1 MDTLRSRSLTRRSF
15 LRQAL
20 FAGGAVL
27 GARGFS
33 FRRTLAASSGP
44 VVFKLRVLFT
54 NDHHSWI
61 EPSNVTLSDEPEPGI
76 RRDFGGVARRKT
88 LLDQLRASAAPDE
101 NLLVLDAG
109 DVFQGTL
116 YFTEFNGQADL
127 YFYNAL
133 AYDAVA
139 LGNHEF
145 DRGQTPIRDFILGA
159 NFPMLSANITV
170 QPTATLAPAMAPTDI
185 AVPGRLG
192 KRMIVTK
199 NGKRIGIFGLT
210 TPNVAVL
217 SNVGAGVTFTS
228 NLASIAQAQVDA
240 LRADGADYIVAL
252 THIGHTADSQLAAQT
267 SGVNLIVGGHSH
279 TPLLPATNVAPL
291 GVEPQDAYPAIV
303 NDRDGKPVIVVT
315 AWKWGRWV
323 GDITLG
329 FDAAGTTAD
338 VSGTM
343 RPIWA
348 GGLGNPNRALLPG
361 EGAEIAPDNAVQT
374 QIDTVYKPRL
384 VELETTVIGSAAVT
398 LEGNRNVVRNRETN
412 LGNLLA
418 DIALQKLLPDGGQI
432 ALFNSGAFSSSIS
445 AGDVTLARVIHT
457 LPFNNSVARVDLT
470 GAQVIAA
477 LENAVSAVDFSNP
490 NNSSGRFA
498 QISGL
503 RFAWSPKLLAGRRI
517 VSVHVRT
524 PSQSVFAPIVLNNTY
539 RVVTSN
545 FVLGGGDA
553 YSVVTQGQNKSD
565 TGILLVDLL
574 TDYFAAN
581 SPVSAAVEGRITFA
595 NSIHLPLALH
605 AISSR

>member
-1 MDTLRSRSLTRRSF
+1 MFTQRTRSLTRRAF

-27 GARGFS
+27 GAGGFS
-33 FRRTLAASSGP
+33 FKRALAAPGGP

-61 EPSNVTLSDEPEPGI
+61 EPGNLTLRDEPPPGI

-88 LLDQLRASAAPDE
+88 LLDQLRASAASDE
-101 NLLVLDAG
+101 NLLLLDAG

-139 LGNHEF
+139 VGNHEF

-159 NFPMLSANITV
+159 NFPVLSANINV
-170 QPTATLAPAMAPTDI
+170 QPTATLAAAMAPSDI
-185 AVPGRLG
+185 AVPGKLG
-192 KRMIVTK
+192 KRVIVTK
-199 NGKRIGIFGLT
+199 SGKRIGIFGLT
-210 TPNVAVL
+210 TPNVAIL
-217 SNVGAGVTFTS
+217 SNVGAGVTFTP
-228 NLASIAQAQVDA
+228 NLAPIAQTQIDA
-240 LRADGADYIVAL
+240 LKADGADYIVAL
-252 THIGHTADSQLAAQT
+252 THVGHTADSQLAAQT

-279 TPLLPATNVAPL
+279 TPLLPATNIAPL
-291 GVEPQDAYPAIV
+291 GVDPQDAYPAVV
-303 NDRDGKPVIVVT
+303 NDRDGKAVIVVT
-315 AWKWGRWV
+315 AWKWGRWL

-329 FDAAGTTAD
+329 FDAGGTTSD

-348 GGLGNPNRALLPG
+348 GGLGNPNRTLLPG
-361 EGAEIAPDNAVQT
+361 EGVEIAPDNAVQT

-384 VELETTVIGSAAVT
+384 LELEATVIGSTAVA

-412 LGNLLA
+412 FGNLLA

-432 ALFNSGAFSSSIS
+432 ALFNGGAFSSSIS
-445 AGDVTLARVIHT
+445 AGDVTLARVIQA
-457 LPFNNSVARVDLT
+457 LPFDSSVARVDLT

-477 LENAVSAVDFSNP
+477 LENAVSALDFANP
-490 NNSSGRFA
+490 NNSAGRFA
-498 QISGL
+498 QVSGL
-503 RFAWSPKLLAGRRI
+503 RFVWSPNQPVGRRI
-517 VSVHVRT
+517 VSVRVRA
-524 PSQSVFAPIVLNNTY
+524 PSASVFAPIEPNNTY
-539 RVVTSN
+539 RVVTTN
-545 FVLGGGDA
+545 FLLGGGDA
-553 YSVVTQGQNKSD
+553 YTVVTQGQNKSD
-565 TGILLVDLL
+565 TGIMLVDLL

-581 SPVSAAVEGRITFA
+581 SPVSAAVDGRITVA
-595 NSIHLPLALH
+595 NSIHLPLAAH
-605 AISSR
+605 GTSAR